1 MPELTKKPPIDE
13 SVTLTITGPLDRKEE
28 VVALLEKHGFIDV
41 SDSIPWR
48 EAFED
53 HDETKE
59 PGYFLA
65 GARCKEGV
73 TQKQLSKVTGIP
85 QRHISEMENG
95 KRPIGKTLAKKF
107 GAALDVDYRVFL

>member
-1 MPELTKKPPIDE
+1 MKKPRIDN
-13 SVTLTITGPLDRKEE
+13 SVTLTITGPVEHREA
-28 VVALLEKHGFIDV
+28 VVTALEKYGFVDV

-53 HDETKE
+53 HDESKE
-59 PGYFLA
+59 PGVFLA
-65 GARCKEGV
+65 GARYREEM
-73 TQKQLSKVTGIP
+73 TQKQLSEATGVP

-107 GAALDVDYRVFL
+107 AEALGADYRVFL

>member
-1 MPELTKKPPIDE
+1 MDRIDQ

-48 EAFED
+48 EAFDD

-59 PGYFLA
+59 PGCFLA
-65 GARCKEGV
+65 GARYKEGV
-73 TQKQLSKVTGIP
+73 TQKQLSEKTGIP

-95 KRPIGKTLAKKF
+95 KRPIGKTLAKKI
-107 GAALDVDYRVFL
+107 GQALDIDYRVFL